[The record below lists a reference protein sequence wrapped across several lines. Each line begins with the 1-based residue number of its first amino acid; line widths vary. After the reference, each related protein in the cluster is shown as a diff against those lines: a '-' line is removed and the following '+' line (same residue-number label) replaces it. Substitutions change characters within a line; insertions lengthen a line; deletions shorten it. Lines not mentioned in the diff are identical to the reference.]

1 MSRFQSV
8 CVYCGSGFGDRPEYR
23 EAAFGI
29 GVMLAQRG
37 IRVVYGGAQV
47 GLMGTVA
54 DGALSVG
61 GKVVGVI
68 PRVLVE
74 REIQHPGVTD
84 LRVVDTMH
92 TRKQMMV
99 DLSDAFIALPGGF
112 GTMDELFETLTWLQ
126 LGVHSKPLGLL
137 DVSGFYEGLVAFVGH
152 MTRSGFVR
160 PQHAESLL
168 VDADPVRLLERMEA
182 FQPPT
187 LGKWIEAMAA
197 AAR

>member
-29 GVMLAQRG
+29 GALLAQRG

-84 LRVVDTMH
+84 LRVVETMH
-92 TRKQMMV
+92 IRKQMMV

-137 DVSGFYEGLVAFVGH
+137 NVSGFYDGLVAFVGH